1 MVGGLP
7 PHVVAAVEHAASQL
21 TELGRDA
28 HEVGTGGR
36 LRVVPVDAGAMVWF
50 LPVETQRLIVIV
62 RVVWAG

>member
-1 MVGGLP
+1 M
-7 PHVVAAVEHAASQL
+7 